1 MNRSIAKWEWIKWLP
16 HFQLPHAHAKGLIY
30 NEQTRDQLLSS
41 IYEILRE
48 RDLEE
53 NKEKVRFTPHI
64 VFIIMNQAVNRGPCH
79 IRIFRR

>member
-1 MNRSIAKWEWIKWLP
+1 MKWLP
-16 HFQLPHAHAKGLIY
+16 HFQLPHTYGKGFIY

-53 NKEKVRFTPHI
+53 EKKKNLYASLCVYRDKP
-64 VFIIMNQAVNRGPCH
+64 
-79 IRIFRR
+79 

>member
-1 MNRSIAKWEWIKWLP
+1 MKWLP
-16 HFQLPHAHAKGLIY
+16 HFQLPHTYGKGFIY

-53 NKEKVRFTPHI
+53 EKEKKSLRLTL
-64 VFIIMNQAVNRGPCH
+64 CLS
-79 IRIFRR
+79 